1 MLAGFPSRGQQLK
14 IPIAC
19 LLQQKIGK
27 IINIFPLHGF
37 GPKLVKLKNIIIFMD
52 AVPLIP
58 TFEAFPQ
65 IKSIKALRKL
75 RKNHKSF
82 NVFYTRLYIVYTLY
96 Q

>member
-1 MLAGFPSRGQQLK
+1 MFAATKDRK
-14 IPIAC
+14 
-19 LLQQKIGK
+19 
-27 IINIFPLHGF
+27 NIKHISTPWLW
-37 GPKLVKLKNIIIFMD
+37 PKAHVLKNIIIFMD